1 MHFVFFGLGN
11 PGSEYDNTRHNIGF
25 KVLDILAR
33 KYEASWKSDRL
44 AEVAEIKIR
53 GKYILLVKPQTY
65 MNLSGRAVQYWLQKN
80 KTDKSNLVVITDD
93 LALPLGKLRLKTR
106 GSDGGHN
113 GLKNINEVL
122 GTQDYP
128 RLRFGIGSEFSK
140 GHQVDFVLGKWNED
154 EAKIVDEAI
163 DNAIKGLEML
173 VNIGPER
180 TMNEVNKK

>member
-1 MHFVFFGLGN
+1 MHFIFCGLGN

-25 KVLDILAR
+25 KVLDVLAT
-33 KYEASWKSDRL
+33 KYETTWKSDRL

-65 MNLSGRAVQYWLQKN
+65 MNLSGRAVQYWLQKD
-80 KTDKSNLVVITDD
+80 KTDKANLVVITDD

-140 GHQVDFVLGKWNED
+140 GHQVDFVLGKWKED
-154 EAKIVDEAI
+154 EAKVVNEAI
-163 DNAIKGLEML
+163 DNAIKALEML
-173 VNIGPER
+173 VNIGAER